1 MLELHLFPMGFDL
14 LIFEGGFRLFFIETA
29 EDLAEVVLGS
39 DDVAK
44 GTEEEHGS

>member
-1 MLELHLFPMGFDL
+1 MGFDL